1 MTGFTVALSGAL
13 RRLSPA
19 PPRFVREA
27 PRVSGNA
34 AGDDPEGEHCAVS
47 DWTPPTSPPTSP
59 PLAPATDPW
68 APVRG
73 TAPPTAPPG
82 WSATNPPPPSDPPP
96 GSDGRG
102 GRGRGR
108 GAAVAIASIGVL
120 ALVLLAGGLGLVAS
134 RMGDGDDLADFGSA
148 PTPTEVEQREADDP
162 PLEGNS
168 DEPVAAVAEAV
179 SPAVVQLE
187 VGQGLGSGVV
197 YDADGLILTANHVV
211 EGQDEVTVRFSDGTA
226 VTGEVLG
233 GNVFSDI
240 AVVKIDPMEDLP
252 VAALGDSDELQPGQV
267 VVGIGSPFG
276 LDQTVTSG
284 IVSAV
289 NRPAATQSGI
299 VNMVQTDTAINP
311 GNSGGP
317 LVDIQGRVIGI
328 NDQIFS
334 QGGGNDGIGLAI
346 PINLAVRVADT
357 IAAGQPVEF
366 GFLGVGAAQ
375 QTSTTSPGLETGAV
389 IASVESGSAG
399 AEAGLQE
406 GDRVLAIDGE
416 PVASFEELA
425 GIVSAEAPNSTVTF
439 LVERSGEQREVDIT
453 LGAAQRD

>member
-1 MTGFTVALSGAL
+1 M
-13 RRLSPA
+13 
-19 PPRFVREA
+19 
-27 PRVSGNA
+27 
-34 AGDDPEGEHCAVS
+34 S
-47 DWTPPTSPPTSP
+47 DWTPPTSLPTSP
-59 PLAPATDPW
+59 PTAPNPDPW
-68 APVRG
+68 AQVRD

-82 WSATNPPPPSDPPP
+82 WSATDPPPPLGPPP
-96 GSDGRG
+96 GSTGGG
-102 GRGRGR
+102 GRGRR
-108 GAAVAIASIGVL
+108 HPLLLALS
-120 ALVLLAGGLGLVAS
+120 ALVLVVVLAGGLGLVAF
-134 RMGDGDDLADFGSA
+134 RLNDGDGDGSTFGSA
-148 PTPTEVEQREADDP
+148 PTSTGVEEREPDEA
-162 PLEGNS
+162 PLEGNGS
-168 DEPVAAVAEAV
+168 EPVADVAAAV

-197 YDADGLILTANHVV
+197 YDAEGLILTANHVV

-233 GNVFSDI
+233 ANVFSDI
-240 AVVKIDPMEDLP
+240 AVVRIEPFDDLP
-252 VAALGDSDELQPGQV
+252 VAALGDSDALQPGQV

-317 LVDIQGRVIGI
+317 LVDIEGRVIGI

-346 PINLAVRVADT
+346 PIDLAVRVADT
-357 IAAGQPVEF
+357 LVAGQDVEF

-375 QTSTTSPGLETGAV
+375 QASTATTGLESGAV
-389 IASVESGSAG
+389 VASVEAGSA
-399 AEAGLQE
+399 AAVAGLTD

-416 PVASFEELA
+416 PIASFEELA
-425 GIVSAEAPNSTVTF
+425 GIVSGEAPDTTVTL
-439 LVERSGEQREVDIT
+439 LVERAGEQRELEVV
-453 LGAAQRD
+453 LGGAQRD